1 MPIQLNLPGWKVQSA
16 GASRGGVS
24 ASVSALPGLR
34 PDFLT
39 DQSRVA
45 EEVILDPPPA
55 TRGRGTGA
63 AGLDLSYE
71 LEPGQAAILAI
82 RHPSGALTFHLPVQS
97 TTRGLRGPTQVRFQV
112 TVRQNATRGLVSQAI
127 KAIVIKVG
135 QVAIDKAV
143 SFVLPKLAEALEKA
157 LWKKRKLKEGWL
169 KVTKDT
175 LAAGTL
181 EPGKPVS
188 PERSLL
194 FIHGTFSNTASAY
207 RDLAASTFFDRVKD
221 TYDDRIFAFDH
232 FSISRTPEENARMLL
247 EGLPEQST
255 TFDVITHSRGGL
267 VLRNLVERASEFGAA
282 VTSFQA
288 WSRGAGGVAERWHA
302 AGDAQA
308 LG

>member
-1 MPIQLNLPGWKVQSA
+1 
-16 GASRGGVS
+16 
-24 ASVSALPGLR
+24 
-34 PDFLT
+34 
-39 DQSRVA
+39 
-45 EEVILDPPPA
+45 
-55 TRGRGTGA
+55 
-63 AGLDLSYE
+63 
-71 LEPGQAAILAI
+71 
-82 RHPSGALTFHLPVQS
+82 
-97 TTRGLRGPTQVRFQV
+97 
-112 TVRQNATRGLVSQAI
+112 
-127 KAIVIKVG
+127 VIKVG
-135 QVAIDKAV
+135 QVVIDKAV

-175 LAAGTL
+175 LAAKTL

-188 PERSLL
+188 PNRSLL

-207 RDLAASTFFDRVKD
+207 HDLAASTFFDRIKD

-282 VTSFQA
+282 
-288 WSRGAGGVAERWHA
+288 SRRFKLGRAVLVASPNDGTPLATPKRWDETIGWIANLLEQFPENPFTTGPEFVAKDLRKWLANVGTGTLYIGPAVDGWGRRPDHGDSGSTRAAVQRVLGSGCQLPAGRYDSPPS
-302 AGDAQA
+302 AGCGPRSVFRICQRSGRAVGGRLA
-308 LG
+308 H